1 MKQSG
6 RGMSHKRLVPL
17 SLPKG
22 GIMEKPELTME
33 DLVLL
38 VNSSDRELIIH
49 IEPREEAGDDR
60 AESV

>member
-1 MKQSG
+1 
-6 RGMSHKRLVPL
+6 MSHKRLVPL

-22 GIMEKPELTME
+22 GIMQKPELTME

-49 IEPREEAGDDR
+49 IEPREEAQDDR

>member
-1 MKQSG
+1 
-6 RGMSHKRLVPL
+6 MSHKRLVPPF
-17 SLPKG
+17 LPKG

-38 VNSSDRELIIH
+38 VNSSDRELIIY
-49 IEPREEAGDDR
+49 IEPREEAQDDR